1 MAKNSFRLLEVSS
14 LMKFSMLNFEN
25 QNLKNITFL
34 LDTAIPRGLKNQCV
48 GVIFMLRRKIF
59 ILGHLDF
66 LRFSIETNLNMI
78 FHHQNYCKD
87 CMSKWFN
94 FDELIK
100 YWAYLVKLEGI
111 EALKF
116 NFQDFEKLILVKEDY
131 WSPLIRCRPFI
142 PSKMMNLVNIILHI
156 IYNVQPLW
164 HFLVFYYHK

>member
-1 MAKNSFRLLEVSS
+1 MKKNTFFKTRLYVGDWKKL
-14 LMKFSMLNFEN
+14 
-25 QNLKNITFL
+25 
-34 LDTAIPRGLKNQCV
+34 CV

>member
-1 MAKNSFRLLEVSS
+1 MLERNFWWKLSWNSKYGRLGYVEVQYWNRPQHDFSS
-14 LMKFSMLNFEN
+14 K
-25 QNLKNITFL
+25 
-34 LDTAIPRGLKNQCV
+34 
-48 GVIFMLRRKIF
+48 
-59 ILGHLDF
+59 
-66 LRFSIETNLNMI
+66 
-78 FHHQNYCKD
+78 NYCKD

-156 IYNVQPLW
+156 IYNVQPMW
-164 HFLVFYYHK
+164 HFSTTINWLSFSMGHAAWPEFRSQQTWAEAYLKTPKTTFKQ